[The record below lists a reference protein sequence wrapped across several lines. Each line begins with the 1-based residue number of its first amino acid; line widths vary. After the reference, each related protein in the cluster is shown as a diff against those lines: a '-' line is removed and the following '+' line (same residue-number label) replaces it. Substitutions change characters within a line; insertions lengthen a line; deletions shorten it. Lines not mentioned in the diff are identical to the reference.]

1 MNTNATSILKDR
13 INKRKEKL
21 KVQSMMD
28 NPETRVTLSTRQNE
42 DKQTRV
48 TLSTRQNEDKQT
60 RVTLS
65 TRQNEDKQTITVCY

>member
-1 MNTNATSILKDR
+1 MNTNVTSIIKDR
-13 INKRKEKL
+13 TNKRKEKL

-28 NPETRVTLSTRQNE
+28 KPETRVTLSTRQNE

>member
-1 MNTNATSILKDR
+1 MGLTLRPNNVANDQPMSIWNFRLD
-13 INKRKEKL
+13 
-21 KVQSMMD
+21 
-28 NPETRVTLSTRQNE
+28 ETRVTLSTRQNE
-42 DKQTRV
+42 GKQTRV